1 MALIQCNF
9 FSYELGM
16 NTQLDVILPER
27 RHAKRVPEDKK
38 CKVIYALHGH
48 AQDYTN
54 WQRDGLMEHYLKE
67 EDVIVVMP
75 NLHRSFYTDGRHGY
89 RYFSF
94 LTKELPV
101 LVGNY
106 FSASRKREDQFLFGN
121 SMGAYGAIKAALCC
135 PGQYAGAA
143 LLSGAF
149 DPYRTIDETMK
160 AGMFTAS
167 DIYSN
172 LDDLFGSREEFY
184 GSSNDISTLAAA
196 LEADKDAPRPRIFH
210 CCGKQDVL
218 YHINREFKD
227 SLPGL
232 APSLEYHY
240 EESDGWHDWSYWNEV
255 LPAALRY
262 FGLLHQSA

>member
-27 RHAKRVPEDKK
+27 RHMKRIPEDKK
-38 CKVIYALHGH
+38 CKVVYALHGH

-101 LVGNY
+101 IVGNY
-106 FSASRKREDQFLFGN
+106 FPASRKREDQFIFGN
-121 SMGAYGAIKAALCC
+121 SMGGYGALKAVLSC
-135 PGQYAGAA
+135 PEQYGGAA
-143 LLSGAF
+143 CISGAM
-149 DPYRTIDETMK
+149 DPYKTIDLTME
-160 AGMFTAS
+160 AGMFSAP

-172 LDDLFGSREEFY
+172 LDDLFGSRQEFY
-184 GSSNDISTLAAA
+184 GSENDLIILARN
-196 LEADKDAPRPRIFH
+196 LEARTDTPKPKIFH

-218 YHINREFKD
+218 YNLNTDFRDHF
-227 SLPGL
+227 
-232 APSLEYHY
+232 PSATPSVDYHY
-240 EESDGWHDWSYWNEV
+240 EETDGCHDWNYWNKV
-255 LPAALRY
+255 IPSALRF
-262 FGLLHQSA
+262 FGLMA